1 MSGNKKVLILSGPT
15 HEYFDP
21 VRFIGNASSGK
32 MGKALAEEAL
42 KRGMEVDFISGPV
55 PEANLPNVDATPASH
70 PASKE
75 NATRASRL
83 HVEKVTSADE
93 MLAAAQEKFSSAD
106 IIIFAAAVADFQ
118 PLEKSDEKVPKFG
131 KNLTIELKPTPDI
144 AATLCANKRKDQI
157 AIGFALQTHDGEAKA
172 REKLVS
178 KNLDGIVLNTP
189 ATLGA
194 ESGLF
199 TWIDFHS
206 TNGREAG
213 AKRQQQNEVKRQTLE
228 NWGPLGKADCA
239 RRIVDHAIREK

>member
-1 MSGNKKVLILSGPT
+1 MKKVLILSGPT

-42 KRGMEVDFISGPV
+42 KRGMEVEFISGPV
-55 PEANLPNVDATPASH
+55 PDENLPNVDATPSSH
-70 PASKE
+70 SNHEK

-83 HVEKVTSADE
+83 RIKKVTSAEE
-93 MLAAAQEKFSSAD
+93 MLAAAQEKFAAAD
-106 IIIFAAAVADFQ
+106 LIIFAAAVADYQ
-118 PLEKSDEKVPKFG
+118 PAEKSNEKLPKVG
-131 KNLTIELKPTPDI
+131 NNITIELKPTPDI

-157 AIGFALQTHDGEAKA
+157 AIGFALQTHDGETKA

-194 ESGLF
+194 KSGLF
-199 TWIDFHS
+199 TWIGKHS
-206 TNGREAG
+206 IESWGSLDKVEC
-213 AKRQQQNEVKRQTLE
+213 AKKILN
-228 NWGPLGKADCA
+228 KA
-239 RRIVDHAIREK
+239 V

>member
-1 MSGNKKVLILSGPT
+1 MKKVLILSGPT

-42 KRGMEVDFISGPV
+42 KRGMEVEFISGPV
-55 PEANLPNVDATPASH
+55 SPENLPSGARV
-70 PASKE
+70 
-75 NATRASRL
+75 TR
-83 HVEKVTSADE
+83 VTSAEE
-93 MLAAAQEKFSSAD
+93 MLAAAKDKFATAD
-106 IIIFAAAVADFQ
+106 LIIFAAAVADFQ
-118 PLEKSDEKVPKFG
+118 PLEKSAKKLPKVG
-131 KNLTIELKPTPDI
+131 TTLTIELKPTPDI
-144 AATLCANKRKDQI
+144 AATLCANKRKDQV

-199 TWIDFHS
+199 TWIDFQ
-206 TNGREAG
+206 G
-213 AKRQQQNEVKRQTLE
+213 LE
-228 NWGPLGKADCA
+228 NWGLLNKAECVKKILNKA
-239 RRIVDHAIREK
+239 V

>member
-42 KRGMEVDFISGPV
+42 RRDMDVEFISGPV
-55 PEANLPNVDATPASH
+55 PESNLPNIG
-70 PASKE
+70 K
-75 NATRASRL
+75 NIIR
-83 HVEKVTSADE
+83 VTSAEE
-93 MLAAAQEKFSSAD
+93 MLAAAREKFPSAD
-106 IIIFAAAVADFQ
+106 LIIFAAAVADFQ
-118 PLEKSDEKVPKFG
+118 PLEKSAEKVPKIR
-131 KNLTIELKPTPDI
+131 NNITIELKPTPDI
-144 AATLCANKRKDQI
+144 AATLCATKRKDQI

-194 ESGLF
+194 ETGLF
-199 TWIDFHS
+199 TWIDFQ
-206 TNGREAG
+206 G
-213 AKRQQQNEVKRQTLE
+213 LE
-228 NWGPLGKADCA
+228 SWGSLNKTSCA
-239 RRIVDHAIREK
+239 LRILDRITG